1 MLSGHRLVAI
11 VDAGTEALVVVGS
24 VKEKKIRIRN
34 FRGIRASTLKAQ
46 NLSKEQA
53 DRQFVG
59 RVGIRHCLGESI
71 EIRV

>member
-1 MLSGHRLVAI
+1 MLSGHRSVAI
-11 VDAGTEALVVVGS
+11 ADAGTEELVVVGS
-24 VKEKKIRIRN
+24 VKEKEIRIRN

-53 DRQFVG
+53 DLQFVG
-59 RVGIRHCLGESI
+59 RVGICHSLGKSI